1 MITYTDTKAANSF
14 ALDELIPGTRHF
26 VTIKSK
32 IAEGK
37 NKNGTPFYPTRGIE
51 YFVTKAGEIE
61 LSLWL
66 SLVEEAVKNEGKEPL
81 YNTLVT
87 YTKNNCGWLKKDKDI
102 RLHAAEVLLHKS
114 YENWDI
120 N

>member
-1 MITYTDTKAANSF
+1 MLSYTDTKATENYM
-14 ALDELIPGTRHF
+14 LDELIPGTRHF
-26 VTIKSK
+26 VTIRSK
-32 IAEGK
+32 IPEGK
-37 NKNGTPFYPTRGIE
+37 NRNGTPFYPSHGIE
-51 YFVTKAGEIE
+51 YFVTKAGDVE

-66 SLVEEAVKNEGKEPL
+66 SLVEDAIKNEGKEPL
-81 YNTLVT
+81 YSTLIA
-87 YTKNNCGWLKKDKDI
+87 YTKNNCKWLKKEKDI